1 MSVPKNEREWF
12 SKKAILRQHFSDD
25 VSLLSSL
32 FLASLGFPPS
42 GVILDLK
49 SWFSKGGVGSISL
62 KSESFWSWR
71 GPKKYL
77 KMFAN
82 WRLKNYHFGI
92 TKYRDLPWRCFS
104 VSLFPLWMPN
114 EFCIRVNWD
123 SKQDLS
129 LCKSSCNSWFDVV
142 GIGGTVSSL
151 N

>member
-71 GPKKYL
+71 GPKEY
-77 KMFAN
+77 
-82 WRLKNYHFGI
+82 
-92 TKYRDLPWRCFS
+92 
-104 VSLFPLWMPN
+104 
-114 EFCIRVNWD
+114 
-123 SKQDLS
+123 
-129 LCKSSCNSWFDVV
+129 
-142 GIGGTVSSL
+142 
-151 N
+151 